1 MRFTLVTDGTV
12 RMEYAPDGKFLDNK
26 SFIAVNR
33 SYPEVKYKK
42 SETTKKVV
50 ISTDYLTLSYT
61 KGSGPLTERNLS
73 IVSAKTKKKAA
84 DGKHLIPFAWH
95 PGQKDAPGA
104 NLKGT
109 YRTLD
114 GYDGDSRGDTGKM
127 PIEDGLLSR
136 SGWTLIDDSEGYVFD
151 NLLLGLCRD
160 DGEIAF
166 GEWT

>member
-42 SETTKKVV
+42 NETSKKVV

-73 IVSAKTKKKAA
+73 IVSAKTKKKTA
-84 DGKHLIPFAWH
+84 DGKHLIPLH
-95 PGQKDAPGA
+95 GIRDR
-104 NLKGT
+104 
-109 YRTLD
+109 RTRL
-114 GYDGDSRGDTGKM
+114 T
-127 PIEDGLLSR
+127 PI
-136 SGWTLIDDSEGYVFD
+136 
-151 NLLLGLCRD
+151 
-160 DGEIAF
+160 
-166 GEWT
+166 